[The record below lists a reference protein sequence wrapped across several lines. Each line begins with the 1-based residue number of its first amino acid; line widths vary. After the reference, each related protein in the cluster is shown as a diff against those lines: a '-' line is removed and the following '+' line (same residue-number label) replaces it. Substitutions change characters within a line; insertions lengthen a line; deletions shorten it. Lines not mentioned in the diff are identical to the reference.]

1 MVLFDNMNVNQEVE
15 VKWHGDIRKGKV
27 RYKGPINGYKGD
39 WVGVELYA
47 NGKFLW
53 KKNCSVSFKDVKF
66 PKCSHFRKIKGLMIT
81 ELSLDYTSIG
91 QSNPIFTA
99 VAISH
104 LYPLHLSFN

>member
-1 MVLFDNMNVNQEVE
+1 MVLFDNINVNQEVE

-53 KKNCSVSFKDVKF
+53 KKKDLLCDLQRRQVPKMFSF
-66 PKCSHFRKIKGLMIT
+66 
-81 ELSLDYTSIG
+81 
-91 QSNPIFTA
+91 
-99 VAISH
+99 
-104 LYPLHLSFN
+104 